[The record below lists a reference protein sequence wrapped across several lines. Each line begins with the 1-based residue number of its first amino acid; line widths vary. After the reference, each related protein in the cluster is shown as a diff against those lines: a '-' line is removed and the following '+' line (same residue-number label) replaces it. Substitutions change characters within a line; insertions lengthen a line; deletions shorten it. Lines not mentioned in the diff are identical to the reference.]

1 MSDIQH
7 SDLLQY
13 YKRELSYL
21 RGQGADFAQRY
32 PKVASRLALH
42 GGESLDPHTERLIE
56 SVAFLSARVHRDL
69 DQEFPDVACALLDN
83 LCPSL
88 VQPLPSMSVAQFQ
101 LDPSQ
106 GKVTAGFRVG
116 RHTMLHARTT
126 QSQECRFRTAWDT
139 VLWPVRIAQASIDA
153 DAVLRL
159 TLECSVDVDF
169 SELELDCLRIHLQGD
184 WTTTMPLYDALV
196 SGVKSVNVVPE
207 GGAAWLLPADALR
220 EVGYA
225 EGEEVLPQ
233 PANAQ
238 PAYGLLQEYFAFPRK
253 FHFFDLHH
261 LRGRLGRGRR
271 CELAFQLDRPSRAL
285 RHVDADNF
293 QLGCTPIV
301 NLFPRVSE
309 PLVMDQRHYEYLLV
323 PDRQREAFTEVHS
336 IVSVV
341 ASDPDADK
349 PVDVPGFAALG
360 HIDADH
366 NGTNSTNNTNG
377 SHANGAVFWAS
388 RRQHCLRGNIP
399 GTDVFLSFVDQARQ
413 LGRPAQPVV
422 YAHLLCTNRRL
433 AEQVPVGARLVAEGP
448 PQPTHVRCLYE
459 PSAQRDPPLGS
470 ETLWRLVSLLTLNHQ
485 SLVDGSTGCAQLREM
500 LLLFA
505 SDSRRDH
512 AQIRGIAGLSA
523 RGITAHIGTEAWRGY
538 CRGTQVTL
546 DFEEDA
552 FAGGSALMMSA
563 VLARFFAMYTSV
575 NSFVRLAVRRGDE
588 VRKQWAPMTGRQ
600 VVL

>member
-21 RGQGADFAQRY
+21 RGQGADFARRY

-69 DQEFPDVACALLDN
+69 DQEFPDIAYALLDN

-88 VQPLPSMSVAQFQ
+88 VQPLPSMSVAQFE
-101 LDPSQ
+101 LDPTQ
-106 GKVTAGFRVG
+106 GKVTAGFRVA

-126 QSQECRFRTAWDT
+126 QSQECRFRTAWET
-139 VLWPVRIAQASIDA
+139 VLWPLRITQAAIDT

-159 TLECSVDVDF
+159 TLECGPEMDF
-169 SELELDCLRIHLQGD
+169 SQLEIDSLRIHLQGD
-184 WTTTMPLYDALV
+184 WMTTMPLYDALV
-196 SGVKSVNVVPE
+196 SGVRSVSVAPE
-207 GGAAWLLPADALR
+207 GGAPQMLPADAWR

-225 EGEEVLPQ
+225 EGQEVLPQ

-261 LRGRLGRGRR
+261 LRSRLGRGRR
-271 CELAFQLDRPSRAL
+271 CELVFQLDRPARAL

-309 PLVMDQRHYEYLLV
+309 PIVMDQRHYEYLLT

-349 PVDVPGFAALG
+349 PIDVPGFAALG
-360 HIDADH
+360 HIDAD
-366 NGTNSTNNTNG
+366 SG
-377 SHANGAVFWAS
+377 SVFWTS
-388 RRQHCLRGNIP
+388 RRETSLRDNIP
-399 GTDVFLSFVDQARQ
+399 GTDVFLSFVDPTREPRQ
-413 LGRPAQPVV
+413 PAQPVV

-433 AEQVPVGARLVAEGP
+433 AEQVPVGARLVAEGA

-459 PSAQRDPPLGS
+459 PTAQRDPPLGS

-485 SLVDGSTGCAQLREM
+485 SLVDGSTGREQLREM

-505 SDSRRDH
+505 SDGRRDH

-523 RGITAHIGTEAWRGY
+523 RSITAHMGTEGWRGY

-546 DFEEDA
+546 EFEEDA
-552 FAGGSALMMSA
+552 FVGGSPLLMSA

-575 NSFVRLAVRRGDE
+575 NSFVRLVVRQGDE
-588 VRKQWAPMTGRQ
+588 VRKQWEPMTGRQ

>member
-1 MSDIQH
+1 MQH

-21 RGQGADFAQRY
+21 RGQGSDFAQRY
-32 PKVASRLALH
+32 PKVASRLSLH

-69 DQEFPDVACALLDN
+69 DQEFPDVAYALLDN

-88 VQPLPSMSVAQFQ
+88 VQPLPSMSVAQFG
-101 LDPSQ
+101 LDPAQ
-106 GKVTAGFRVG
+106 GKVTAGFRVP
-116 RHTMLHARTT
+116 RHTMLHARTQAT

-139 VLWPVRIAQASIDA
+139 VLWPLRIAHAAIDA

-159 TLECSVDVDF
+159 RLECNTEADF
-169 SELELDCLRIHLQGD
+169 SELEIDSLRIHLQGD
-184 WTTTMPLYDALV
+184 WMTTMPLYDALV
-196 SGVKSVNVVPE
+196 SGVKSVGITPE
-207 GGAAWLLPADALR
+207 GGALQMLPADAWR
-220 EVGYA
+220 EVGFA

-261 LRGRLGRGRR
+261 LRARLGRGRS
-271 CELAFQLDRPSRAL
+271 CELVFQLDRTTRVL
-285 RHVDADNF
+285 RHIDADNF

-309 PLVMDQRHYEYLLV
+309 PLVMDQRHYEYMLV
-323 PDRQREAFTEVHS
+323 PDRQRDATTEVHS
-336 IVSVV
+336 IVSVI

-360 HIDADH
+360 HVDGAQ
-366 NGTNSTNNTNG
+366 GAQG
-377 SHANGAVFWAS
+377 GAVFWAA
-388 RRQHCLRGNIP
+388 RREPCLRQSIP
-399 GTDVFLSFVDQARQ
+399 GTDVFLSFVDQ
-413 LGRPAQPVV
+413 GKTHSRPAQPVV

-448 PQPTHVRCLYE
+448 SQPTQVRCLYE
-459 PSAQRDPPLGS
+459 PTAQRDPPLGS

-485 SLVDGSTGCAQLREM
+485 SLVDGSTGREQLREM

-523 RGITAHIGTEAWRGY
+523 RGVTAHVGTEAWRGY

-546 DFEEDA
+546 EFEDDA
-552 FAGGSALMMSA
+552 FVGGSPLMMSA

-575 NSFVRLAVRRGDE
+575 NSFVRLVVRNGEE

>member
-32 PKVASRLALH
+32 PKVASHLSLH

-69 DQEFPDVACALLDN
+69 DQEFPDVAYALLEN

-88 VQPLPSMSVAQFQ
+88 VQPLPSMSVAQFS
-101 LDPSQ
+101 LDPTQ
-106 GKVTAGFRVG
+106 GKVTAGFRVA
-116 RHTMLHARTT
+116 RHTMLHARTARSQPASAQAP

-139 VLWPVRIAQASIDA
+139 VLWPVRIAHAAIDA

-159 TLECSVDVDF
+159 TLECETEADF
-169 SELELDCLRIHLQGD
+169 SELEIDRLRIHLAGD
-184 WTTTMPLYDALV
+184 WMTTMPLYDALV
-196 SGVKSVNVVPE
+196 SGLQSVGVVPE
-207 GGAAWLLPADALR
+207 GGMLQMLPPDALR
-220 EVGYA
+220 EIGFA

-253 FHFFDLHH
+253 FHFFDLNH
-261 LRGRLGRGRR
+261 LRSRLGHGRR
-271 CELAFQLDRPSRAL
+271 CELVFQLDRSSRAL
-285 RHVDADNF
+285 RHLDADNF

-309 PLVMDQRHYEYLLV
+309 PLVMDQRHYEYMLV
-323 PDRQREAFTEVHS
+323 PDRQRDATTEVHS
-336 IVSVV
+336 ILSVV
-341 ASDPDADK
+341 ASDPDADA

-360 HIDADH
+360 HLDDDAH
-366 NGTNSTNNTNG
+366 GTES
-377 SHANGAVFWAS
+377 AVYWAA
-388 RRQHCLRGNIP
+388 RREPCLRHNIP
-399 GTDVFLSFVDQARQ
+399 GTDVFLSFVDRSKAHS
-413 LGRPAQPVV
+413 GPSQPVV

-433 AEQVPVGARLVAEGP
+433 AEQVPVGARLIAEGP

-459 PSAQRDPPLGS
+459 PTAQRDPPLGS

-485 SLVDGSTGCAQLREM
+485 SLVDGSTGREQLREM

-512 AQIRGIAGLSA
+512 AQIRGITGLSA
-523 RGITAHIGTEAWRGY
+523 RGVTAHVGTDAWRGY

-546 DFEEDA
+546 EFEDDA
-552 FAGGSALMMSA
+552 FVGGSPLMLSA
-563 VLARFFAMYTSV
+563 VLARFFAMHTSV
-575 NSFVRLAVRRGDE
+575 NSFVRLAVRSGE
-588 VRKQWAPMTGRQ
+588 EIRKQWAPMTGRQ